1 VEKRRS
7 LPSKVHLNQ
16 VDTDSALLEIE
27 LQVYQI
33 QPRFLKHL
41 SNGSH
46 VLKLLLVDI
55 LETFQ
60 VRQLVLT
67 IQLFYRDLLQK
78 DLSLAYDLKSP

>member
-1 VEKRRS
+1 
-7 LPSKVHLNQ
+7 VHLNQ
-16 VDTDSALLEIE
+16 VDTDFALPKTKV
-27 LQVYQI
+27 QVYQT

-41 SNGSH
+41 FNGFH

-60 VRQLVLT
+60 VRLLVLT
-67 IQLFYRDLLQK
+67 IQLFYRGQLQK